1 MSVYEQLHENAQ
13 NTSESRSSSH
23 NIFGFKIQPPMSVFY
38 QPDHFDSKIKFA
50 TFDKKYGGDLLKMR
64 DV

>member
-1 MSVYEQLHENAQ
+1 
-13 NTSESRSSSH
+13 
-23 NIFGFKIQPPMSVFY
+23 MSVFY
-38 QPDHFDSKIKFA
+38 QPDHFDSKIKLA